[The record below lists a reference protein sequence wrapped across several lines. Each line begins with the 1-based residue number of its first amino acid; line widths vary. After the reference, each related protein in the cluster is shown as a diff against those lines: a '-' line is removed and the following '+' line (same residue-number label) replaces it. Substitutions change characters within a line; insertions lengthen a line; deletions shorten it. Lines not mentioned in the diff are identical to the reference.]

1 MTWLVCGRVEVP
13 AREVSAPELELRRS
27 SLLMHRWRGQRQ
39 MGSGASEGVSRWRRL
54 SPTAGVNDGDE
65 WRWGCCTAVEWG
77 CHRVGSR
84 AQRCRHLRTSERLDH
99 YIGMTFW
106 LLRVGNLTQL
116 ETTTKHVGQTQ
127 YLCHTTFK
135 TFFSGGF
142 RIALFW
148 YIQDPSPLCTPGT
161 LVTCR
166 FLDLEAGSRWSSLPQ
181 LQLWYSNFQ

>member
-1 MTWLVCGRVEVP
+1 MAEWRCQLRRSRLQSLSSGEAPCLCTGGGGKGRWDQEP
-13 AREVSAPELELRRS
+13 AREWADGKGWAP
-27 SLLMHRWRGQRQ
+27 LLGLM
-39 MGSGASEGVSRWRRL
+39 MGTSGGGGPHCCGVGVSQ
-54 SPTAGVNDGDE
+54 SGKS
-65 WRWGCCTAVEWG
+65 
-77 CHRVGSR
+77 GS
-84 AQRCRHLRTSERLDH
+84 ALPALANFERLDH
-99 YIGMTFW
+99 YVGMTFW
-106 LLRVGNLTQL
+106 FLRVGNLTQL
-116 ETTTKHVGQTQ
+116 ETTTKHVGQTE

-166 FLDLEAGSRWSSLPQ
+166 FLDPEAGSRWSSLPQ